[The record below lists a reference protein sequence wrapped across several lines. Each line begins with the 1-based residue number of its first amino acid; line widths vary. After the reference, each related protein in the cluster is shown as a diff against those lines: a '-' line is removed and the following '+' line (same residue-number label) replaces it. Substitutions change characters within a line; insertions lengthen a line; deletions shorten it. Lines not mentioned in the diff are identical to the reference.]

1 MEKQDLFLTR
11 KFFIKSYVYLLK
23 NILKKSLKEIRL
35 IQNDI
40 EIKTSP
46 NNLRAV
52 LYFLKNH
59 TLCNYKQIIEIACSD
74 TPGKKRRFA
83 LAYLLYSWH
92 YNAHININVQTDEVS
107 TIPSVTPIFLGAGW
121 LEREVWDL
129 FGIFFE
135 DHPDLRRILT
145 DYGFSGHPLRKDFP
159 LTGFLEVYYNDSTKR
174 MSYEPVEL
182 AQEYRSFTLQSPWI
196 QNYQKLASKK

>member
-1 MEKQDLFLTR
+1 MENSLLIRKWFIKKYVLFLRTVLR
-11 KFFIKSYVYLLK
+11 NLI
-23 NILKKSLKEIRL
+23 KEIRL
-35 IQNDI
+35 VNNDI
-40 EIKTSP
+40 EIKTTP
-46 NNLRAV
+46 NNLRSV

-59 TLCNYKQIIEIACSD
+59 TLCKYKQLSEITCSD
-74 TPGKKRRFA
+74 HPGKKRRFSV
-83 LAYLLYSWH
+83 AYVLCSLHYST
-92 YNAHININVQTDEVS
+92 YITVVVQTNEVLP
-107 TIPSVTPIFLGAGW
+107 IPSVTPIFLGAGW

-174 MSYEPVEL
+174 MNYEPVEL
-182 AQEYRSFTLQSPWI
+182 SQEYRSFVLQSPWI
-196 QNYQKLASKK
+196 QNYQKLALKNK